1 MFMLKWG
8 LYPIKEYSWQTR
20 ETHRKAPRRHH
31 NYHWVV
37 MAAAVT

>member
-20 ETHRKAPRRHH
+20 KTHHKAPRPPP
-31 NYHWVV
+31 NYLWVV
-37 MAAAVT
+37 MAEAVT